1 MRKVSTSGDDE
12 EERVPWASRRE
23 GGRTLGFEAT
33 SEGAGA
39 GGCAIAAVAGMAG
52 WLDVSE
58 CRAGLRS

>member
-1 MRKVSTSGDDE
+1 MSKVSTSGDDE

-39 GGCAIAAVAGMAG
+39 GGCAIAAAAGTAG
-52 WLDVSE
+52 SVIVSDF
-58 CRAGLRS
+58 RARLCS